1 MQDGPRRP
9 HVNDRTVDH
18 RLAVDHQAE
27 PVGVVRGREHDR
39 NLRSCGR
46 VSARFAASGIEPQ
59 AAIVTATADLR
70 CQGNRCQG
78 NRCQHKR
85 CQHKRCQG
93 NRCQG
98 NKMRSSIV
106 RDGDEIPKPPQLNV
120 GKQLFK
126 INSDAHISTVLNLVQ
141 LALNP
146 SIPSSCRH
154 QRVLKAEA
162 RVRFQISVDSHIST
176 HQRRFPIVLVGYRG
190 R

>member
-18 RLAVDHQAE
+18 RLTVDYQAE
-27 PVGVVRGREHDR
+27 PVGVVSGREHDR
-39 NLRSCGR
+39 NLRPCGR
-46 VSARFAASGIEPQ
+46 VPARFAASGIEPQ
-59 AAIVTATADLR
+59 AVIVTPTADLR
-70 CQGNRCQG
+70 CQGNQV
-78 NRCQHKR
+78 
-85 CQHKRCQG
+85 
-93 NRCQG
+93 
-98 NKMRSSIV
+98 RSSIV
-106 RDGDEIPKPPQLNV
+106 GDGEEIPKPPQLNV